1 MLEALPK
8 AEVSPSAV
16 MDLDATSIERALGVS
31 YDTKEDVFTFVITLK
46 DGPMT
51 KRGILRITCSLF
63 DPLGFLI
70 PFLLKA
76 KLLIQE
82 LWRLELEWD
91 EVHDE
96 NQQ

>member
-1 MLEALPK
+1 M
-8 AEVSPSAV
+8 
-16 MDLDATSIERALGVS
+16 S

-46 DGPMT
+46 GGPMT

-91 EVHDE
+91 EVLDE
-96 NQQ
+96 NQQRYWKKMVRRCEECVRDSLV